1 MLAELLASEGGGVT
15 VVTGGVAGGVGDGV
29 GGASAARPQL
39 IREINERVLL
49 DHIRR
54 SGPISRTE
62 LAGLTGLSKPTVSAA
77 LSSLERSGL
86 VHVTGQRT
94 GVPGPAASLYEVR
107 PEAGYVLGLDVGR
120 EFLRG
125 AISDLS
131 GSVRARLS
139 VRTKA
144 GDAMAR
150 IQELADLAV
159 TLATEA
165 GIQLTQLTQTVLGS
179 PGVYDPRLDAL
190 TLTGRLSGWDS
201 PATLAALRDRFGSS
215 LMIENDID
223 AAAIAERVHGH
234 GRNVDSFAFV
244 SVGTGIGMGLV
255 LDGKLRHGSHGVAGE
270 IGYLP
275 FTEGSGSDPRDARKR
290 GGFDASASAAAVVRA
305 ARRAGVR
312 GTSTAEKVFAAA
324 ARGDVVAAAVVAEE
338 ALLVA
343 KAVCTVITVVDP
355 DLIVLGGG
363 IGQAPGFLEAVVK
376 QLRQMAPVL
385 PDVKASVLGTETVVA
400 GCLAAGLDRSWQS
413 LVGRTANSV

>member
-1 MLAELLASEGGGVT
+1 MT
-15 VVTGGVAGGVGDGV
+15 VVAP
-29 GGASAARPQL
+29 GASAARPQL
-39 IREINERVLL
+39 IREINEKVLL

-77 LSSLERSGL
+77 LGSLERTGL

-107 PEAGYVLGLDVGR
+107 PDAGYVLGLDVGR
-120 EFLRG
+120 EYLRG
-125 AISDLS
+125 AISDLA
-131 GSVRARLS
+131 GTVRARLS

-150 IQELADLAV
+150 IQELADLSA
-159 TLATEA
+159 TLATET
-165 GIQLTQLTQTVLGS
+165 GIDVTQLSQTVLGS

-201 PATLAALRDRFGSS
+201 PATLAALRDRFGTS
-215 LMIENDID
+215 LMIENDVD

-275 FTEGSGSDPRDARKR
+275 FTEGSGSDQRDARKR

-312 GTSTAEKVFAAA
+312 GASTAEKVFAAA
-324 ARGDVVAAAVVAEE
+324 ARGDAVAAAVVAEE
-338 ALLVA
+338 AQLVA

-355 DLIVLGGG
+355 ELVVLGGG
-363 IGQAPGFLEAVVK
+363 IGQAPGFLEAVSQ
-376 QLRQMAPVL
+376 QLHRMAPVM
-385 PDVKASVLGTETVVA
+385 PDVKASVLGRESVVA
-400 GCLAAGLDRSWQS
+400 GCLAAGLDRSWQM
-413 LVGRTANSV
+413 LVGRVGAQG

>member
-1 MLAELLASEGGGVT
+1 MTVT
-15 VVTGGVAGGVGDGV
+15 TGG
-29 GGASAARPQL
+29 ARPRL
-39 IREINERVLL
+39 IREINEQVLL

-77 LSSLERSGL
+77 LSSLERAGL
-86 VHVTGQRT
+86 VHMTGQRT

-107 PEAGYVLGLDVGR
+107 PEAGFVLGLDVGR
-120 EFLRG
+120 EYLRG
-125 AISDLS
+125 AIADLA
-131 GSVRARLS
+131 GTVRSRRS

-150 IQELADLAV
+150 IQELVDLSG
-159 TLATEA
+159 TLAAEA
-165 GIQLTQLTQTVLGS
+165 GIETAQLTQTVLGS

-201 PATLAALRDRFGSS
+201 PATLAALRDRFGPT
-215 LMIENDID
+215 LMIENDVD

-234 GRNVDSFAFV
+234 GRDVDSFAFV

-275 FTEGSGSDPRDARKR
+275 FTEGSGSDQRDARKR

-312 GTSTAEKVFAAA
+312 GATTAEKVFAAA
-324 ARGDVVAAAVVAEE
+324 ARGDALAAAVVAEE

-355 DLIVLGGG
+355 DLVVLGGG
-363 IGQAPGFLEAVVK
+363 IGQAPGFLEAVSK
-376 QLRQMAPVL
+376 QLRQLAPVM
-385 PDVKASVLGTETVVA
+385 PEVKASVLGSETVVA
-400 GCLAAGLDRSWQS
+400 GCIAAGLERAWQT
-413 LVGRTANSV
+413 LVGNSA

>member
-1 MLAELLASEGGGVT
+1 MT
-15 VVTGGVAGGVGDGV
+15 VVAGG
-29 GGASAARPQL
+29 AAAARPQL
-39 IREINERVLL
+39 IREINEQVLL
-49 DHIRR
+49 DHIRS
-54 SGPISRTE
+54 SGPLSRTE

-77 LSSLERSGL
+77 LSSLERTGL

-125 AISDLS
+125 AIADLA
-131 GSVRARLS
+131 GTVRARLS

-150 IQELADLAV
+150 IQELAVLAA

-165 GIQLTQLTQTVLGS
+165 GIEVTQLTQTVLGS

-201 PATLAALRDRFGSS
+201 PATLAALRDQFGPT
-215 LMIENDID
+215 LMIENDVD
-223 AAAIAERVHGH
+223 AAALAERVHGH
-234 GRNVDSFAFV
+234 GRDVDSFAFV

-312 GTSTAEKVFAAA
+312 GASTAEKVFAAA
-324 ARGDVVAAAVVAEE
+324 ARGDALAAAVVAEE

-355 DLIVLGGG
+355 DLVVLGGG
-363 IGQAPGFLEAVVK
+363 IGQAPGFLEAVTR
-376 QLRQMAPVL
+376 QLRQLAPVL
-385 PDVKASVLGTETVVA
+385 PEVKASVLGSETVVA
-400 GCLAAGLDRSWQS
+400 GCIASGLDRAW
-413 LVGRTANSV
+413 LTLAGRAGSSV

>member
-1 MLAELLASEGGGVT
+1 MT
-15 VVTGGVAGGVGDGV
+15 VVAP
-29 GGASAARPQL
+29 GASAARPQL
-39 IREINERVLL
+39 IREINEKVLL

-62 LAGLTGLSKPTVSAA
+62 LAGLAGLSKPTVSAA

-94 GVPGPAASLYEVR
+94 GVPGPAARLYEVR

-120 EFLRG
+120 EYLRG
-125 AISDLS
+125 AISDLA
-131 GSVRARLS
+131 GNVRARLS

-150 IQELADLAV
+150 IQELADLAA
-159 TLATEA
+159 TLATDS
-165 GIQLTQLTQTVLGS
+165 GIDVTQLTQTVLGS

-201 PATLAALRDRFGSS
+201 PATLTALRDRFGSS

-305 ARRAGVR
+305 ARRAGIR
-312 GTSTAEKVFAAA
+312 GASTAEKVFAAA
-324 ARGDVVAAAVVAEE
+324 ARGDAVAIAVVTEE

-355 DLIVLGGG
+355 DLVVLGGG
-363 IGQAPGFLEAVVK
+363 IGQAPGFLEAVSQ
-376 QLRQMAPVL
+376 QLHRLAPVM
-385 PDVKASVLGTETVVA
+385 PDVKASVLGRESVVA
-400 GCLAAGLDRSWQS
+400 GCLAAGLDRSWQT
-413 LVGRTANSV
+413 LVGRVGGQG

>member
-1 MLAELLASEGGGVT
+1 VT
-15 VVTGGVAGGVGDGV
+15 GSVAGGVAGGGSSGS
-29 GGASAARPQL
+29 SAARPQL

-125 AISDLS
+125 AIADLA